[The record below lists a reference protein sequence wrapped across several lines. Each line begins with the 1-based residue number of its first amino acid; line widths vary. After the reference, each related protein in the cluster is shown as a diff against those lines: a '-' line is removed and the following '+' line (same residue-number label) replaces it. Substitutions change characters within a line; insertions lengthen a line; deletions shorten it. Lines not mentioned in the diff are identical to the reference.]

1 MGAFSLSCFFRRMFP
16 RGRKKGFTLVE
27 VVLSVVVLTV
37 GVISV
42 QKILIGSL
50 SALSVIENW
59 DQAEWLLQRKVWEVE
74 RRIQEKP
81 QGFQPTQKHEILLGK
96 KRTYQYDLNIRSI
109 SPDNNL
115 MEAEAEIS
123 WENRGIRRSL
133 TRVFYLMV
141 PYETWKTSRV

>member
-1 MGAFSLSCFFRRMFP
+1 MGALFLSRFWGRQSRNC
-16 RGRKKGFTLVE
+16 RKKGFTLVE
-27 VVLSVVVLTV
+27 VILSVVILTV

-59 DQAEWLLQRKVWEVE
+59 DQSEWLLQGKIWEVK

-81 QGFQPTQKHEILLGK
+81 QGFQPARKHEILLGK
-96 KRTYQYDLNIRSI
+96 NRTYQYDLNIRSI

-123 WENRGIRRSL
+123 WENRGIRRSVS
-133 TRVFYLMV
+133 RVFYLMV
-141 PYETWKTSRV
+141 PYEAWKTTRV

>member
-1 MGAFSLSCFFRRMFP
+1 MGALVLSRFWGRMF
-16 RGRKKGFTLVE
+16 RSAYKKGFTLVE
-27 VVLSVVVLTV
+27 VILSVVILTV

-59 DQAEWLLQRKVWEVE
+59 DQAEWLLQGKIWEVE
-74 RRIQEKP
+74 RKMREKP
-81 QGFQPTQKHEILLGK
+81 KGFQPTRKYEVLLGK
-96 KRTYQYDLNIRSI
+96 NRTYQYDLNIRSV

-115 MEAEAEIS
+115 MEAAAEIS
-123 WENRGIRRSL
+123 WENRGIRRSI

-141 PYETWKTSRV
+141 PYEAWKTTRV